1 MTLITLIPK
10 CKSPQTPNNYRPI
23 NLCNIVYK
31 IVSKIIVGRI
41 QPLLDSLVSPF
52 QSAFVPG
59 KKGIDNE
66 IIVQQLIYTMSK
78 KKGRNSC
85 MAINIDM
92 EKAYDRLE
100 WSFIRDTIL
109 LYEFP
114 EPLISLIMSCVSSSF
129 ISILFN
135 GGALEPFLPSR
146 SIRQGDPLTP
156 YFFYLMYGGSRCS
169 YLKEVQCK
177 AVDPTQSFSGR

>member
-1 MTLITLIPK
+1 
-10 CKSPQTPNNYRPI
+10 
-23 NLCNIVYK
+23 
-31 IVSKIIVGRI
+31 
-41 QPLLDSLVSPF
+41 
-52 QSAFVPG
+52 
-59 KKGIDNE
+59 
-66 IIVQQLIYTMSK
+66 
-78 KKGRNSC
+78 

-92 EKAYDRLE
+92 EKAYDWLE

-146 SIRQGDPLTP
+146 GIRQGDPLTP
-156 YFFYLMYGGSRCS
+156 YFFLS
-169 YLKEVQCK
+169 YVWR
-177 AVDPTQSFSGR
+177 F

>member
-1 MTLITLIPK
+1 
-10 CKSPQTPNNYRPI
+10 
-23 NLCNIVYK
+23 
-31 IVSKIIVGRI
+31 
-41 QPLLDSLVSPF
+41 
-52 QSAFVPG
+52 
-59 KKGIDNE
+59 
-66 IIVQQLIYTMSK
+66 
-78 KKGRNSC
+78 

-114 EPLISLIMSCVSSSF
+114 EPLISLIMSYVSSSF

-135 GGALEPFLPSR
+135 GGALEPFLSSR
-146 SIRQGDPLTP
+146 GIRQGDPLTP

-169 YLKEVQCK
+169 YLREVQCK
-177 AVDPTQSFSGR
+177 AMDPTQSFSER